1 LAAPSIVGK
10 EGPEFA
16 GDMMPASLLG
26 QNALGVCLDDSFK
39 GVGLGSPRAAGSALL
54 LGLGIDVVLDEL
66 SPSPRFLAGF
76 FQRQGWIFA

>member
-1 LAAPSIVGK
+1 
-10 EGPEFA
+10 
-16 GDMMPASLLG
+16 MMPASLLG

-39 GVGLGSPRAAGSALL
+39 GVSLSAPSPAGAPLL